1 MTGAIN
7 NLAAS
12 LSGAPLSASNAQRKK
27 IREDSTKA
35 QNRRGISD
43 AYVKT
48 VAQTQAIDTVR
59 TLADADQEDACED
72 RQEHQIE
79 YTPQGHGNKPSPKRL
94 DINA

>member
-27 IREDSTKA
+27 IRQESTKA
-35 QNRRGISD
+35 QNSRGIQD

-48 VAQTQAIDTVR
+48 VSQAEAIDAIR
-59 TLADADQEDACED
+59 NLADADQEDARED
-72 RQEHQIE
+72 RQENQIG
-79 YTPQGHGNKPSPKRL
+79 YTQQGQHGKSGPGRL
-94 DINA
+94 DLNA